1 MSIMKIGEIAPRNVR
16 AVVPDKYKGMGYRK
30 LKEGDIVTIQSVVFS
45 VYNAR
50 KDGEILT
57 TKNGDPINNV
67 TVYLGLADGHYTS
80 LKNDIVLAQMCALT
94 DFDEGVDVG
103 YYPYDLAVP
112 EKAKIV
118 TTQVK
123 MGQKTY
129 DVLAFEGIE

>member
-1 MSIMKIGEIAPRNVR
+1 MSIMKIGEIAPRNIR

-30 LKEGDIVTIQSVVFS
+30 LKDGDIVTITSVVFS

-67 TVYLGLADGHYTS
+67 TVYLGLSDGHYTS

-94 DFDEGVDVG
+94 GFSEDVLTG
-103 YYPYDLAVP
+103 YYPYDVEP
-112 EKAKIV
+112 EKAKVV

-123 MGQKTY
+123 MGQKSY
-129 DVLAFEGIE
+129 DVLAFEGVE